1 MAGRVI
7 EALLRAVNEA
17 GADAGPEE
25 LADILWLAGRVGP
38 AAGSP
43 EPEAPNPTPAP
54 AAPPPPRRPSTST
67 AAAAETRARLYPA
80 SDPDPAE
87 DEPGAGRGDPVRVPR
102 ATTLRDPLAVM
113 RSLRPVGRRAR
124 GGLDAERELDEELTV
139 ARSVEL
145 LLPTPVLR
153 PARSRWLDLALV
165 VDTHHSMLLWQDLV
179 AELRRVI
186 TQTGVFRDVR
196 LWYLD
201 GTGADG
207 LPAVTH
213 RRGAAPRRPQEIAD
227 PSGHRLI
234 LVVTDTV
241 GGGWAGGPLHE
252 ALRHWS
258 CHNPVAVLNVLPE
271 RLWSRG
277 AARPSPRLL
286 RASRPAAANASWQQA
301 PTTPRAR
308 TRRRPGPAAARLP
321 VPVVDPSPAALGR
334 LADLV
339 AGDSR
344 WQRMACLLLDT
355 AAEQSSSPAADP
367 EALPA
372 GPALERFRETSSITA
387 QHLAGYLSAVP
398 LTLPVMTLVR
408 RAMLPDSDHGHL
420 AEVTLSGLLRP
431 WDEHTG
437 GTDPEHM
444 EFAFLPGVREAL
456 LGSQLRHQISAVRE
470 LVPESVWR
478 YLSRQPRTTAEFGA
492 TRVDPAQP
500 SGDGARTVA
509 AGRLPF
515 AAEPGA
521 VDPRTVDPR
530 TVDPRTVDPRTVDP
544 RTVELGES
552 AAGTAWEHRRWGLV
566 RWAPQR
572 VTSRSATGVLLTPRT
587 FLTTVSPSSRDGD
600 DGPSAVWN
608 GGRRAACHTVWGRF
622 GGAFRAALIRAETDL
637 VDPVAWARSE
647 PVMRW
652 GELPRTSRL
661 SGCQV
666 PCTTEVGDPTTAEGT
681 LISTGGRLYFEPSGP
696 PGPTVDWS
704 ELRGAPVFH
713 GDVLMGCL
721 IGEATW
727 PERWEVQPVGPLV
740 NDASFITCLDD
751 GSGVAP
757 YLERVGVPA
766 EESSLCVAVR
776 LKVVN
781 RLRRAARE
789 PALDGLFSER
799 WLREL
804 LLHIMAEAGI
814 DGLVSPPRPPAD
826 ESADLVVC
834 LGGADSLASAGTI
847 LTALGD
853 WLARRNE
860 ESNGE
865 PRAALALAISSGT
878 VAEEPDGLAGT
889 AVADAF
895 TMVGR
900 ASVRSE
906 VRARLLRSSS
916 PSTTA
921 VLVVSADVRDEIQGV
936 LGSAPA
942 GDFHPVTDGDG
953 DDPTR
958 GPAGAYAF
966 LGDITAL
973 GRALSAPAGAP
984 DWPHCG
990 VDASLEDPV
999 GCRGIRVPDHRR
1011 CLVHLT
1017 GAERSA
1023 YLSGLSPG
1031 DDIDASGTPFTA
1043 EVLAELLAA
1052 LWHRGNRRSRFGR
1065 AEFTDAV
1072 FTEGAP
1078 FKDAHFSGFASF
1090 DRATFHEGTDFTTAG
1105 FSAGAR
1111 FRHATFH
1118 GRTTFFRAAFSG
1130 TTDFDHA
1137 TFHGVTEFQDALFV
1151 APVSLRHTTFH
1162 GHTYFL
1168 DATFRDVVAFDFTT
1182 VHGQMLFARAVFQQD
1197 TTLTDATFHGPVSFR
1212 HARFEGTTDLRHSTF
1227 HAGLK
1232 SERAAFE
1239 GPARFDH
1246 VTFHDVATFA
1256 GARFAHDAPPAA
1268 ALPEPVLASEP
1279 AVSPEPVTPTLITVA
1294 GERPDDAERSADD
1307 LRRWLDQEPTLRGR
1321 LRRAVESAPAAGMG
1335 LAAGGLLAALA
1346 PPAALPVLAGA
1357 VLTWLQTRRTRQ
1369 PTVTITRPDGTA
1381 VTVSGEQASALDPEQ
1396 RAELARRIAARLEA
1410 DSESEAPPESPAP

>member
-1 MAGRVI
+1 MAARVI

-43 EPEAPNPTPAP
+43 EPEAPPPAAGP
-54 AAPPPPRRPSTST
+54 AAPPPPRRPSTAT
-67 AAAAETRARLYPA
+67 AAAAGTRARLFPA
-80 SDPDPAE
+80 SDPDPGPAE
-87 DEPGAGRGDPVRVPR
+87 DEAGAGRGDPVRVPR
-102 ATTLRDPLAVM
+102 PPTLRDPLAVM

-124 GGLDAERELDEELTV
+124 GGPDAERELDEELTV

-301 PTTPRAR
+301 PTSPRAR
-308 TRRRPGPAAARLP
+308 ARRRPDPAAAWLP
-321 VPVVDPSPAALGR
+321 VPVVDPSPAALTR

-355 AAEQSSSPAADP
+355 AVEQSSSPAADP

-372 GPALERFRETSSITA
+372 GPALERFRETSSVTA

-420 AEVTLSGLLRP
+420 AEVALSGLLRP
-431 WDEHTG
+431 WDDHTG
-437 GTDPEHM
+437 GTDPERM

-456 LGSQLRHQISAVRE
+456 LGSQLRHQISTVRE

-515 AAEPGA
+515 AAKPG
-521 VDPRTVDPR
+521 TVDL
-530 TVDPRTVDPRTVDP
+530 D
-544 RTVELGES
+544 ES
-552 AAGTAWEHRRWGLV
+552 RAGTAWEHRGWRIVSWLTRGVDRL
-566 RWAPQR
+566 P
-572 VTSRSATGVLLTPRT
+572 TTGVLLTPRT
-587 FLTTVSPSSRDGD
+587 FLTPSIPNRREG
-600 DGPSAVWN
+600 DGPSVVWD
-608 GGRRAACHTVWGRF
+608 GSRWVACHTVWGRF
-622 GGAFRAALIRAETDL
+622 GGGFGAALVRAETDL
-637 VDPVAWARSE
+637 VDPVAWARSA
-647 PVMRW
+647 PPLRW
-652 GELPRTSRL
+652 GDVAEGSRVRD
-661 SGCQV
+661 CQV
-666 PCTTEVGDPTTAEGT
+666 PCTTEVGDPATAEGT

-721 IGEATW
+721 VGEATW
-727 PERWEVQPVGPLV
+727 PQRWRVQPIGPLLSEE
-740 NDASFITCLDD
+740 SFLVCLDD
-751 GSGVAP
+751 TSGARPERERVPVPTEGDSLCIALQLSLLGGPGSGVH
-757 YLERVGVPA
+757 LSV
-766 EESSLCVAVR
+766 
-776 LKVVN
+776 
-781 RLRRAARE
+781 
-789 PALDGLFSER
+789 LDGSNGER
-799 WLREL
+799 WLRRL
-804 LLHIMAEAGI
+804 LLDTMEEAGV
-814 DGLVSPPRPPAD
+814 DGVVTTPRRTAD
-826 ESADLVVC
+826 DTADLVVG
-834 LGGADSLASAGTI
+834 LSGTDSLRHTGVI
-847 LTALGD
+847 LTALGEG
-853 WLARRNE
+853 LARRTVWTG
-860 ESNGE
+860 GE
-865 PRAALALAISSGT
+865 RRLTLALAISSGP
-878 VAEEPDGLAGT
+878 VAEAPDGLTGP
-889 AVADAF
+889 AVAAAVR
-895 TMVGR
+895 MVGH
-900 ASVRSE
+900 ASVLSE
-906 VRARLLRSSS
+906 VRAKLPLPSSLS
-916 PSTTA
+916 ATS
-921 VLVVSADVRDEIQGV
+921 VLVVSPAVREAIQAA
-936 LGSAPA
+936 LGPDPS
-942 GDFHPVTDGDG
+942 GDFHPVVEG
-953 DDPTR
+953 DDDRSR
-958 GPAGAYAF
+958 GAAGAYSF
-966 LGDITAL
+966 LGDIAAL
-973 GRALSAPAGAP
+973 GRALTSPADAPG
-984 DWPHCG
+984 WPHCG
-990 VDASLEDPV
+990 FDASPEDPA
-999 GCRGIRVPDHRR
+999 GCRGIRVPGHQR

-1023 YLSGLSPG
+1023 YLSGLHPG
-1031 DDIDASGTPFTA
+1031 DDVDASGTPFTA
-1043 EVLAELLAA
+1043 EVLNELLAA
-1052 LWHRGNRRSRFGR
+1052 LWDGRLRRARFGR
-1065 AEFTDAV
+1065 AEFTEAL
-1072 FTEGAP
+1072 FMEGAP
-1078 FKDAHFSGFASF
+1078 FRGVRFTDVVLF
-1090 DRATFHEGTDFTTAG
+1090 DRATFHEGIDFTLAD
-1105 FSAGAR
+1105 FSGGAR
-1111 FRHATFH
+1111 FRDATFH
-1118 GRTTFFRAAFSG
+1118 GPTMFSRATFGATAE
-1130 TTDFDHA
+1130 FDRA
-1137 TFHGVTEFQDALFV
+1137 TFHGATGFQDTVFAG
-1151 APVSLRHTTFH
+1151 PVSLRHTTFH
-1162 GHTYFL
+1162 GDTYFD
-1168 DATFRDVVAFDFTT
+1168 DAAFLKVAAFGFMT
-1182 VHGQMLFARAVFQQD
+1182 VHGRTRFRRAVFQDD
-1197 TTLTDATFHGPVSFR
+1197 TTLTHTTFHGPVSFR
-1212 HARFEGTTDLRHSTF
+1212 HAVFEGIADLSHSTF
-1227 HAGLK
+1227 HAGCELPT
-1232 SERAAFE
+1232 E
-1239 GPARFDH
+1239 
-1246 VTFHDVATFA
+1246 
-1256 GARFAHDAPPAA
+1256 PAA
-1268 ALPEPVLASEP
+1268 
-1279 AVSPEPVTPTLITVA
+1279 PTLVSVSDD
-1294 GERPDDAERSADD
+1294 RPADAERSADD
-1307 LRRWLDQEPTLRGR
+1307 LHRWLDAEPTLRGR
-1321 LRRAVESAPAAGMG
+1321 LRRAVEAAPMAEMG

-1369 PTVTITRPDGTA
+1369 PSVTITRPDGTA
-1381 VTVSGEQASALDPEQ
+1381 VTVSGELASTLDEAQ
-1396 RAELARRIAARLEA
+1396 RAELIQRITGRLEA
-1410 DSESEAPPESPAP
+1410 APAAEDGASTDQEDDRPPEPPRP